1 MIKTIIIVSF
11 TFLLANIFAQ
21 EIKEQKNQ
29 KLNNTLSPQA
39 SSNAFAKFKSLSNT
53 LLHISNQI
61 DESGNEFGVMN
72 FKSAS
77 DEPSEPDSVKNRLWK
92 DPDEDLT
99 YGGNIKALGDI
110 IVDNK
115 VTTNTISIKSG
126 AGPNKVLTSIGTN
139 GLASWQTLAASGSI
153 NGLSDGKAETNTG
166 SVYLGEGAGTNDDSP
181 GISDPSNNTALGI
194 NALNKNGLVASQ
206 RGEKNTA
213 IGFEALKNMDNNN
226 GNNNT
231 ALGYQAH
238 LWNNDGHEN
247 TALGA
252 QAMVNYSGGFGNT
265 VVGYQAL
272 KGSASGRL
280 GNYNTVIG
288 HNALPD
294 LATTS
299 TSGDAGSYN
308 VAIGY
313 EAAKGHTNIKEELFI
328 QNHKASGSS
337 PADPLI
343 WGDFNFRKV
352 QLFVRNHSTTNKFWV
367 NNSAGGT
374 SAWSSSS
381 DKRLKKNISTIP
393 NALEKI
399 KKLRGVNFEWKQP
412 ETHRAGLQM
421 GFIAQESV
429 DVIPE
434 VVDSKSAYMS
444 MEYAPITAL
453 LVEAVKEQQ
462 KIIDQQNS
470 RINSQ
475 EERLSKLESLLDGKR
490 FTSIKK

>member
-1 MIKTIIIVSF
+1 MKKTIIIISF
-11 TFLLANIFAQ
+11 TFLLANLFAQ
-21 EIKEQKNQ
+21 EIKEQKIQ

-53 LLHISNQI
+53 LLDISNQI
-61 DESGNEFGVMN
+61 DKSGNEFGVMN

-77 DEPSEPDSVKNRLWK
+77 DEPSESDSVKNRLWK
-92 DPDEDLT
+92 DLDEDLV
-99 YGGNIKALGDI
+99 YGGNITAVGDM
-110 IVDNK
+110 
-115 VTTNTISIKSG
+115 TTNKIWIKSG
-126 AGPNKVLTSIGTN
+126 AGPNKVLTSTGTS
-139 GLASWQTLAASGSI
+139 GLASWQTLASGNSI
-153 NGLSDGKAETNTG
+153 NGLADGKSVSNTG

-181 GISDPSNNTALGI
+181 GITDPSNNTGFGI

-252 QAMVNYSGGFGNT
+252 QAMINYSGGFGNT

-294 LATTS
+294 LATTN

-328 QNHKASGSS
+328 QNHKASGTS

-399 KKLRGVNFEWKQP
+399 KKLRGVNFEWKKP
-412 ETHRAGLQM
+412 DTHREGLQM

-429 DVIPE
+429 DIIPE
-434 VVDSKSAYMS
+434 VVDGKSEYMS

-453 LVEAVKEQQ
+453 LVEAMKEQQ
-462 KIIDQQNS
+462 KIIDLQNLKIS
-470 RINSQ
+470 SQ
-475 EERLSKLESLLDGKR
+475 EERLSKLENILKNNR
-490 FTSIKK
+490 FTKLND

>member
-1 MIKTIIIVSF
+1 M
-11 TFLLANIFAQ
+11 
-21 EIKEQKNQ
+21 
-29 KLNNTLSPQA
+29 NNTLSPQA
-39 SSNAFAKFKSLSNT
+39 SSNAFAKFKGLNKT
-53 LLHISNQI
+53 LIEISGQFDDNG
-61 DESGNEFGVMN
+61 EEFGVMD
-72 FKSAS
+72 FKPATN
-77 DEPSEPDSVKNRLWK
+77 DPNEPDSVKNRLWK
-92 DPDEDLT
+92 DPNEALV
-99 YGGNIKALGDI
+99 YGGDFQALGSIDASGNI
-110 IVDNK
+110 TANNFTASNK
-115 VTTNTISIKSG
+115 ITADAFRLITGGG
-126 AGPNKVLTSIGTN
+126 AGKYLQSDAN
-139 GLASWQTLAASGSI
+139 GNASWVTLSGGGSGSI
-153 NGLSDGKAETNTG
+153 NGLSDGKAVSNTG
-166 SVYLGEGAGTNDDSP
+166 SVYLGEGAGINDDSP
-181 GISDPSNNTALGI
+181 GISDPSNNTGFGI

-252 QAMVNYSGGFGNT
+252 QAMINYSGGFGNT

-294 LATTS
+294 LATTN

-399 KKLRGVNFEWKQP
+399 KKLRGVNFEWKKP
-412 ETHRAGLQM
+412 ETHREGLQM
-421 GFIAQESV
+421 GFIAQESI
-429 DVIPE
+429 DIIPE
-434 VVDSKSAYMS
+434 VVDGKSEYMS

-453 LVEAVKEQQ
+453 LVEAIKEQQ
-462 KIIDQQNS
+462 KIIDQQNLK
-470 RINSQ
+470 INSQ
-475 EERLSKLESLLDGKR
+475 EERLSKLESLLEGKR
-490 FTSIKK
+490 FTAIKK

>member
-1 MIKTIIIVSF
+1 MSNKLLPLIYLVLSIIF
-11 TFLLANIFAQ
+11 TTSFAQ
-21 EIKEQKNQ
+21 EVKKQVSKPLSINAT
-29 KLNNTLSPQA
+29 NATPSRMTIISPNGTLMSV
-39 SSNAFAKFKSLSNT
+39 SE
-53 LLHISNQI
+53 QI
-61 DESGNEFGVMN
+61 DDNGNSFGVVDLKPATDN
-72 FKSAS
+72 
-77 DEPSEPDSVKNRLWK
+77 PNEPDSIKHRLWK
-92 DPDEDLT
+92 DADNRLRFSGQLE
-99 YGGNIKALGDI
+99 
-110 IVDNK
+110 VDDYLI
-115 VTTNTISIKSG
+115 TTQFQMKSG
-126 AGPNKVLTSIGTN
+126 GGSGKVLTSGSSGQAT
-139 GLASWQTLAASGSI
+139 WQIPSAAGSI
-153 NGLSDGKAETNTG
+153 NGLSDGMATSDAGNL
-166 SVYLGEGAGTNDDSP
+166 YLGDGAGTNDDSP
-181 GISDPSNNTALGI
+181 GFADPSYNTGVGI
-194 NALNKNGLVASQ
+194 NALTTNGLVASQ

-213 IGFEALKNMDNNN
+213 IGFESLKNMDNNN

-231 ALGYQAH
+231 AIGYQAH

-294 LATTS
+294 LTTTN

-328 QNHKASGSS
+328 QNHKVSGSS

-374 SAWSSSS
+374 SSWSSSS
-381 DKRLKKNISTIP
+381 DRRLKKNISTIT
-393 NALEKI
+393 NALGKI
-399 KKLRGVNFEWKQP
+399 KKLRGVNFEWKKP
-412 ETHRAGLQM
+412 ETHRYGLQM

-429 DVIPE
+429 DIIPE
-434 VVDSKSAYMS
+434 VVDSESEYMS

-453 LVEAVKEQQ
+453 LVEAIKEQQ
-462 KIIDQQNS
+462 KIIENQNS
-470 RINSQ
+470 KLNSQ

-490 FTSIKK
+490 FTKISTSK